1 VPDAAYVLGFV
12 TLQRL
17 AELAWSSR
25 NEGRLRARGAYEAG
39 AAHYPFMIALHALWL
54 GGLWLL
60 AWPQPANWYLVA
72 AYAAVQIAR
81 IWVLA
86 SLGERWTTR
95 VIVLRG
101 APLVASG
108 PYRFFRH
115 PNYIVVAIE
124 IALLPAAFALWLY
137 AAVFSVANALLLAVR
152 IRAEERAL
160 AKGEGPL

>member
-17 AELAWSSR
+17 AELAWSAR
-25 NEGRLRARGAYEAG
+25 NERRLRARGGDEAG
-39 AAHYPFMIALHALWL
+39 AGHYPLMVALHGLWL

-60 AWPQPANWYLVA
+60 AWPRPANWYLVG
-72 AYAAVQIAR
+72 AYAALQLAR
-81 IWVLA
+81 IWVIA

-95 VIVLRG
+95 IIVLRG
-101 APLVASG
+101 AALVRRG

-124 IALLPAAFALWLY
+124 IALLPLAFGLVAY
-137 AAVFSVANALLLAVR
+137 AVIFSIANAALLAVR
-152 IRAEERAL
+152 IHAEERAL
-160 AKGEGPL
+160 ANGEGPL